1 MSAQEDFTLNMKPA
15 KFRIGLRILKTAAA
29 VVLSMTIV
37 NTYGATTSRLVFA
50 MLGAMAA
57 MEPTF
62 KDSLKSCLTQIVG
75 LFFGA
80 LIAILLINISIHPLI
95 SAGIGI
101 ILVITLYN
109 TFRIHF
115 SPSLPCLIVVTLCTT
130 PDIQPLSYAL
140 GRFWDS
146 AIGLSVGMLINTLI
160 FPYDNTQ
167 KIKATAESLD
177 KELLLF
183 LEDLFDGDHI
193 YPNEEKM
200 IQKTTEMAAQ
210 LTIFSNQRPIYHPRR
225 YQRTRQTLEHFEKKA
240 RHVVIH
246 MAVLSR
252 MGQPGILNEENKK
265 LLIQSGAVIH
275 EQKNTEPTS
284 EKDIVTNYHVRQLLL
299 LRKELLSSL
308 QQLKADENH

>member
-1 MSAQEDFTLNMKPA
+1 MKRKPA

-29 VVLSMTIV
+29 VVLSMAIV
-37 NTYGATTSRLVFA
+37 NTYGATTSKLIFA

-62 KDSLKSCLTQIVG
+62 KESLKSCLTQVVG

-80 LIAILLINISIHPLI
+80 LIAILLIKTSIHPLV

-109 TFRIHF
+109 TFHIHF
-115 SPSLPCLIVVTLCTT
+115 SPSLPCLIVVTLCTA
-130 PDIQPLSYAL
+130 PDIEPIAYAL

-160 FPYDNTQ
+160 FPYDNRQ

-177 KELLLF
+177 KELICF
-183 LEDLFDGDHI
+183 LEDLFDGDNCF
-193 YPNEEKM
+193 PNEEKM
-200 IQKTTEMAAQ
+200 IQTTTEMAKQ
-210 LTIFSNQRPIYHPRR
+210 LTIFSNQKTIYHPRR
-225 YQRTRQTLEHFEKKA
+225 HKRDYQTFQDFEKKS
-240 RHVVIH
+240 RLVVIH

-252 MGQPGILNEENKK
+252 MGQPGILTEENRQ
-265 LLIQSGAVIH
+265 LLIDNGTNIRDQRHIEHAD
-275 EQKNTEPTS
+275 
-284 EKDIVTNYHVRQLLL
+284 EKDIVTNYHVSELLM
-299 LRKELLSSL
+299 LRKELLEE
-308 QQLKADENH
+308 LKKIKTVSNRH

>member
-1 MSAQEDFTLNMKPA
+1 MKPA

-29 VVLSMTIV
+29 VVLSMAIV
-37 NTYGATTSRLVFA
+37 NTYGATTSKLVFA

-62 KDSLKSCLTQIVG
+62 QDSLKSCLTQIVG

-80 LIAILLINISIHPLI
+80 LIAILLLRFSIHPLI

-109 TFRIHF
+109 TFHIHF

-146 AIGLSVGMLINTLI
+146 TIGLSVGMLINTLI
-160 FPYDNTQ
+160 FPYDNSQ
-167 KIKATAESLD
+167 KIKATAEGLD

-183 LEDLFDGDHI
+183 LEDLFDGDSFF
-193 YPNEEKM
+193 PNEEKM

-210 LTIFSNQRPIYHPRR
+210 LTIFSKQRPIYHARR
-225 YQRTRQTLEHFEKKA
+225 YQRTRQSFQNFEKKA
-240 RHVVIH
+240 RLIVIH

-252 MGQPGILNEENKK
+252 MGHPGILNEENKE
-265 LLIQSGAVIH
+265 LLLQCGAAIS
-275 EQKNTEPTS
+275 EQNHPEQPT

-299 LRKELLSSL
+299 LREELLTEL
-308 QQLKADENH
+308 QQIKADCKTN